1 MNITVSKPTKMAA
14 VDAHTREV
22 IDMLGLVEDPAVLE
36 EIAADLAPHI
46 GDIEAIRG
54 NLRALYRRLTNF
66 INSDAFDGLE
76 DGGLGF
82 TMAARDKLRITLMFH

>member
-1 MNITVSKPTKMAA
+1 MLTADKLKLIVQVNITVKPTKMAA

-36 EIAADLAPHI
+36 EIAADLATHI

-54 NLRALYRRLTNF
+54 NLRA
-66 INSDAFDGLE
+66 
-76 DGGLGF
+76 
-82 TMAARDKLRITLMFH
+82 M